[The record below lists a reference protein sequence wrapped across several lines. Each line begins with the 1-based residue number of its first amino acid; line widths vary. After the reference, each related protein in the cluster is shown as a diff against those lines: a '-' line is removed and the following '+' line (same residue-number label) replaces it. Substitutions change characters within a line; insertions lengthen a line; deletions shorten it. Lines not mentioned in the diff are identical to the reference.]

1 MASISPPVLRPV
13 GQRVKVYK
21 NGLFYRGAISGR
33 TIDPDSN
40 QITYYVELDRPDLYA
55 GPGNSIDD
63 IVMVHS
69 SLVDHIDRP
78 TRVFRPAVLHGNEA
92 RGPIM
97 ARDAET
103 ATGGR
108 RRRRATRRRKIQRRR
123 ASKTRH
129 RR

>member
-21 NGLFYRGAISGR
+21 NGLFYRGAISGH
-33 TIDPDSN
+33 TIHPDSN
-40 QITYYVELDRPDLYA
+40 QITYYVELDRPDLYS
-55 GPGNSIDD
+55 PGNSIDD

-78 TRVFRPAVLHGNEA
+78 TRVVRPAVIHGIEA

-97 ARDAET
+97 ARDAEA